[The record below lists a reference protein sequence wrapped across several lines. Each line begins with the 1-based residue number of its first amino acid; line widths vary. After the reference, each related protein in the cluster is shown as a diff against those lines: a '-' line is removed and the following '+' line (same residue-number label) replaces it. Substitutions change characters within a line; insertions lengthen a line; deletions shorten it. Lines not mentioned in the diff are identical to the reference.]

1 MARKLRATHAGI
13 HHVFARSQV
22 DDPLFR
28 DDHDHIRFETELR
41 TICAHE
47 VALTCIAAMHYRHAL
62 SPAARSRRRRPADG
76 HEAAEQRL
84 STRLQRALPTARP
97 RIRVALWVEAGALR
111 GATAVHVP
119 LRCAESGRSRAVRSP
134 CRLALEQL
142 QHAGRP
148 KRSLRLR
155 GSFTG
160 AGGLRRIARDP
171 SRICRG
177 VSEQR
182 GQTPLRGV

>member
-22 DDPLFR
+22 EDPLFR
-28 DDHDHIRFETELR
+28 DDHDHLRFETELR

-47 VALTCIAAMHYRHAL
+47 VALTCIAACTIGTHYHL
-62 SPAARSRRRRPADG
+62 LLEVEDG
-76 HEAAEQRL
+76 V
-84 STRLQRALPTARP
+84 LPTVMKQLNSAYARAFNA
-97 RIRVALWVEAGALR
+97 RYQRR
-111 GATAVHVP
+111 GHAFASRYGSKPVLFDRAAADHVP
-119 LRCAESGRSRAVRSP
+119 LRCAESGRSRAMRSP

-177 VSEQR
+177 VS
-182 GQTPLRGV
+182 